1 MPRLILGFLFTCSL
15 NAFAGMDADLHGVP
29 DKRID
34 RKGNWTGGSDAI
46 TGDEM
51 QKRLMD
57 VNGYKKKTGLA
68 ETQRKMEES
77 VEGREAVLTP
87 VVVKPDNS
95 MENPA
100 DVLSRYNNAKRD
112 GSGALKEE
120 NPYVARCVPNFTK
133 GRSPASVRGFKCT
146 DIQAG
151 TGLAKAGLME
161 NDIILSVDGKK
172 VNTPQAASKFIKK
185 IEIAEYDKI
194 VILRDGREEI
204 LAAPLR

>member
-100 DVLSRYNNAKRD
+100 DVLSRYN
-112 GSGALKEE
+112 
-120 NPYVARCVPNFTK
+120 VARCVPNFTK